1 MTSQMGNHDTN
12 LSSMFSLFHW
22 CTGSFGMTVKA
33 RRNVYKLIHS
43 QTNWFNWLDC
53 DLLWSDAFKHNRIS

>member
-1 MTSQMGNHDTN
+1 MHPKQLTIICMTSQKGNHDKN

-33 RRNVYKLIHS
+33 RRNVYNS
-43 QTNWFNWLDC
+43 FAD
-53 DLLWSDAFKHNRIS
+53 